1 MWYNI
6 NVDQPF
12 YNFTIKIMETNTQDI
27 TQTRSQSKIDVFKTN
42 DYRGEIF
49 RCVFFWNFE
58 HDLWKGDIT
67 FLQKVHD
74 FCQQSHLFADIAD
87 RIYYAR
93 SDDYWNDDFYNIVV
107 KFLDSIIPNKY
118 INTHIQK
125 DSQIEFT
132 REEISYIRRRV
143 LAFTYYP
150 DKTILKNIQHIKSR
164 VDNVVYLKDYH
175 KKK

>member
-27 TQTRSQSKIDVFKTN
+27 TQTSSQSNIDLFKTN
-42 DYRGEIF
+42 YYREEIF
-49 RCVFFWNFE
+49 RRVFCDFE
-58 HDLWKGDIT
+58 NYVWKWDIA
-67 FLQKVHD
+67 FLTKVHD
-74 FCQQSHLFADIAD
+74 FCQKSHLFADIAD

-107 KFLDSIIPNKY
+107 KFLDSIIPNRY
-118 INTHIQK
+118 INTHVQK
-125 DSQIEFT
+125 DSQTVFT
-132 REEISYIRRRV
+132 KEEISYIRKRV

-150 DKTILKNIQHIKSR
+150 DKTILEDIQHIKSR